1 MTEPLVVISTPRPH
15 VRLIT
20 LNKPDRL
27 NSMSFGLVGALYE
40 AIAEVGADNDC
51 WVAVL
56 TGAGR
61 GFCSGLDLEDMGSAP
76 GLEGITRHRAGTRA
90 MSYMS
95 NVVPAMRAMPQ
106 PLIAAINGPAYGGG
120 MCLTLGCDI
129 RIAAES
135 AVFCGAGINNGLTG
149 VELGVSYLLPRAI
162 GTSHSN
168 EILLT
173 GRQVT
178 ATEAERIGLV
188 SRVTPDDKVVDIC
201 IDMAEDM
208 VSRLSPFGLELTKQ
222 AIWDNV
228 EAGSLRAAMD
238 LEDRSQ
244 LLAGHTGN
252 LDEAM
257 TAFREKRAPRY
268 TE

>member
-1 MTEPLVVISTPRPH
+1 MSESLVLVTTPREH

-20 LNKPDRL
+20 LNKPERL
-27 NSMSFGLVGALYE
+27 NSMSFGLVGALYKALE
-40 AIAEVGADNDC
+40 EVGADNDC

-76 GLEGITRHRAGTRA
+76 GLEGLTRHRAGTRA
-90 MSYMS
+90 MAYMGD
-95 NVVPAMRAMPQ
+95 VVPAMRAIPQ
-106 PLIAAINGPAYGGG
+106 PLIGAINGPAYGGG

-129 RIAAES
+129 RIASES

-149 VELGVSYLLPRAI
+149 VELGISFLLPRAI
-162 GTSHSN
+162 GTAHAG

-173 GRQVT
+173 GRTVT
-178 ATEAERIGLV
+178 AAEAERIGLV
-188 SRVTPDDKVVDIC
+188 SRVTPDGKVVDIGVE
-201 IDMAEDM
+201 MAEDM
-208 VSRLSPFGLELTKQ
+208 VTRLSPFGMELTKQ
-222 AIWDNV
+222 AVWANL

-238 LEDRSQ
+238 LENHSQ

-252 LDEAM
+252 LEEAM
-257 TAFREKRAPRY
+257 AAFREKRTPRY

>member
-1 MTEPLVVISTPRPH
+1 MSEPLVVVDKPRPH
-15 VRLIT
+15 ISRIT
-20 LNKPDRL
+20 LNKPERL
-27 NSMSFGLVGALYE
+27 NSMSFGLVGSLYE
-40 AIAEVGADNDC
+40 ALEAVGGDNDT

-90 MSYMS
+90 MAYMG
-95 NVVPAMRAMPQ
+95 NVVPAMRAIPQ

-149 VELGVSYLLPRAI
+149 VELGISYLLPRAV
-162 GTSHSN
+162 GTAYAG

-178 ATEAERIGLV
+178 AAEAERIGLV
-188 SRVTPDDKVVDIC
+188 SRVTADDKVVDVAL
-201 IDMAEDM
+201 DMAEDM
-208 VSRLSPFGLELTKQ
+208 VSRLSPFGMELTKQ
-222 AIWDNV
+222 AVWANL

-238 LEDRSQ
+238 LENHSQ

-257 TAFREKRAPRY
+257 AAFREKRPPRY

>member
-1 MTEPLVVISTPRPH
+1 MPEPLVVLSSARPH
-15 VRLIT
+15 VSLIT

-27 NSMSFGLVGALYE
+27 NSMSFGLVGALYAALE
-40 AIAEVGADNDC
+40 QVGADNDC

-129 RIAAES
+129 RIASES

-149 VELGVSYLLPRAI
+149 VELGISYLLPRAI
-162 GTSHSN
+162 GTAHAS

-188 SRVTPDDKVVDIC
+188 SRVTSDDKVVDTAL
-201 IDMAEDM
+201 DMAEDM
-208 VSRLSPFGLELTKQ
+208 VTRLSPFGMELTKQ

-257 TAFREKRAPRY
+257 AAFREKRAPRY

>member
-1 MTEPLVVISTPRPH
+1 MSDALVRVEKVKDH
-15 VRLIT
+15 VSLIT
-20 LNKPDRL
+20 LNKPERL

-40 AIAEVGADNDC
+40 ALEQVGGDNDT

-61 GFCSGLDLEDMGSAP
+61 GFCSGLDLDDMGSAP
-76 GLEGITRHRAGTRA
+76 GLDGITRHRAGTRA
-90 MSYMS
+90 MAYMG
-95 NVVPAMRAMPQ
+95 NVVPAMRAIPQ

-149 VELGVSYLLPRAI
+149 VELGISYLLPRAV
-162 GTSHSN
+162 GTAYAG

-188 SRVTPDDKVVDIC
+188 SRVTADDKVVDVAV
-201 IDMAEDM
+201 DMAEDM
-208 VSRLSPFGLELTKQ
+208 VSRLSPFGMELTKQ
-222 AIWDNV
+222 ALWANL

-238 LEDRSQ
+238 LENHSQ

-257 TAFREKRAPRY
+257 AAFREKRPPRY
-268 TE
+268 SE

>member
-1 MTEPLVVISTPRPH
+1 MTDSLVLVDKPRPH
-15 VRLIT
+15 VSVIT
-20 LNKPDRL
+20 LNKPERL
-27 NSMSFGLVGALYE
+27 NSMSFGLVGALYDALE
-40 AIAEVGADNDC
+40 RVGSDNDT

-61 GFCSGLDLEDMGSAP
+61 GFCSGLDLDDMGSAP
-76 GLEGITRHRAGTRA
+76 GLDGITRHRAGTRA
-90 MSYMS
+90 MAYMG
-95 NVVPAMRAMPQ
+95 NVVPAMRAIPQ

-149 VELGVSYLLPRAI
+149 VELGISYLLPRAV
-162 GTSHSN
+162 GTAYAG

-178 ATEAERIGLV
+178 AAEAERIGLV
-188 SRVTPDDKVVDIC
+188 SRVVADDKVVDVAV
-201 IDMAEDM
+201 DMAEDM
-208 VSRLSPFGLELTKQ
+208 VTRLSPFGMELTKQ
-222 AIWDNV
+222 AVWANL

-238 LEDRSQ
+238 LENHSQ

-257 TAFREKRAPRY
+257 AAFREKRPPRY
-268 TE
+268 SE

>member
-1 MTEPLVVISTPRPH
+1 VSTRELVHVEKVAPH
-15 VRLIT
+15 VSVIT
-20 LNKPDRL
+20 LNKPERL
-27 NSMSFGLVGALYE
+27 NSMSFGLVSDLYD
-40 AIAEVGADNDC
+40 AIGEVGADNDC

-90 MSYMS
+90 MGYMS
-95 NVVPAMRAMPQ
+95 NVVPALRGMPQ
-106 PLIAAINGPAYGGG
+106 PVIAAINGPAYGGG

-135 AVFCGAGINNGLTG
+135 ALFCAAGINNGLTG
-149 VELGVSYLLPRAI
+149 VELGISYLLPRAV
-162 GTSHSN
+162 GTAHAG

-173 GRQVT
+173 GKQVT
-178 ATEAERIGLV
+178 ATEAERMGLV
-188 SRVTPDDKVVDIC
+188 SRVTPDGKVVEAAVEI
-201 IDMAEDM
+201 AEGITA
-208 VSRLSPFGLELTKQ
+208 LSPFGVELTKQ
-222 AIWDNV
+222 AIWANL

-252 LDEAM
+252 LDEAIA
-257 TAFREKRAPRY
+257 AFRDKRPPHY